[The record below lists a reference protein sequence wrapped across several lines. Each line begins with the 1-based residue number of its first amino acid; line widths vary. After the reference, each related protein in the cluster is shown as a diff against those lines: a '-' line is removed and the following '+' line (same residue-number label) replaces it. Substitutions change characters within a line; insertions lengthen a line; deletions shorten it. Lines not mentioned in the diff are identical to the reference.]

1 MVTEY
6 RQTLTRRELGQ
17 SRRERKMFGVKTSD
31 LIFSV
36 SAIECTGGEFSSA
49 SFIGGVSMK
58 SLQPVT
64 RHTESDCKQ
73 QSVLQINKDTLDLAF
88 LRLQ

>member
-6 RQTLTRRELGQ
+6 GQTLTRRELGQ
-17 SRRERKMFGVKTSD
+17 SQRERKMFGVKTSD
-31 LIFSV
+31 VLFSV

-49 SFIGGVSMK
+49 SFIGGVSTK

-64 RHTESDCKQ
+64 RHR
-73 QSVLQINKDTLDLAF
+73 V
-88 LRLQ
+88 